1 MPRSVA
7 LVAAAVLTGT
17 FVLASPSR
25 PPVGAPSAPAAQS
38 DLDAFMGKV
47 LAKRD
52 ENWKKLQQYVLDE
65 RELVDVRG
73 PAHIPVWGERRDY
86 TWYIRDGYFVR
97 SPVKV
102 NGVTIAEADRRKDED
117 EYLRRMKSRENR
129 RRPGDP
135 AGPPQ
140 PIAEGQRQDAEGL
153 LLQTRQPEFIDSAYF
168 LRFKFEQGKY
178 ALVGRETFDGND
190 VLRIEYYPAQLFS
203 HEQDARARRDA
214 KNQTN
219 RQKDVDATVEQMM
232 NKVSLVTL
240 WVEPTAH
247 QIVKYTFDNVNFDFL
262 PVPWLLRVQDV
273 KATMTMSKPF
283 KDVWLP
289 SDVDMYIAA
298 MLAVGTFDIRYHLDY
313 HDYKQAETSGRI
325 KAPAER

>member
-1 MPRSVA
+1 MAS
-7 LVAAAVLTGT
+7 AV
-17 FVLASPSR
+17 
-25 PPVGAPSAPAAQS
+25 QS

-47 LAKRD
+47 LEKRD

-65 RELVDVRG
+65 QDLIEVRG
-73 PAHIPVWGERRDY
+73 PAHVPVWGERREY
-86 TWYIRDGYFVR
+86 SWYIRDGYFVK

-102 NGVTIAEADRRKDED
+102 NGVTIAEPERRKSE
-117 EYLRRMKSRENR
+117 EAYLRRIKAREKP

-135 AGPPQ
+135 PAPPE
-140 PIAEGQRQDAEGL
+140 PSPDLRDEGQRKDAEGL
-153 LLQTRQPEFIDSAYF
+153 LLQTRQPDFIDSAYF
-168 LRFKFEQGKY
+168 LRFKFEQGTY
-178 ALVGRETFDGND
+178 ALVGHETFDGRD
-190 VLRIEYYPAQLFS
+190 VLKIEYYPAKLFS
-203 HEQDARARRDA
+203 HEQDARDRREQ

-240 WVEPTAH
+240 WVEPAAH

-262 PVPWLLRVQDV
+262 PVPWLLRIKDA
-273 KATMTMSKPF
+273 KATMTMSQPF

-289 SDVDMYIAA
+289 SGVDMYIGA

-325 KAPAER
+325 KTPSER